1 MKNYYATLEVSVDS
15 DLIYIRESYRRLL
28 QVHFRN
34 SKSFEEIREAY
45 SVLGDAVKRQEYD
58 RKKFGETTAQ
68 NAEKLQMTNE
78 SNYQAAQIGGKC
90 PMGAGSMCP
99 VVNGHVPLQ
108 DRFCPECGV
117 ELAQLAAMN
126 AQVEEAPQYVQPTVG
141 AWFEEDTGR
150 QHHLIAGANS
160 VGRETG
166 EVILPDKTV
175 SREHARV
182 MANPDDTITV
192 EDLASTNG
200 TKINGERLTP
210 HFPRPINDMD
220 TVTFGSVLTRLHTS
234 APKQQP
240 VYVQQEVEIPTVYS
254 DTHIEGDLEA
264 YPEQIQADRLAQ
276 VLTNFDV
283 DERPRVSTGVKLI
296 GIRGDV
302 VEEIPLVPGVTTFG
316 RLAENT
322 IVISNDPYVSGQHA
336 QILAQNNT
344 FQFIDVGSTN
354 GSRLNGV
361 KVAANEPLDLNNG
374 DEISIGGSIFRLEI
388 S

>member
-1 MKNYYATLEVSVDS
+1 MKNYYAALEVGIDS
-15 DLIYIRESYRRLL
+15 DLVYIRESYRRLL
-28 QVHFRN
+28 QLNFRD
-34 SKSFEEIREAY
+34 SKTFEEIREAY
-45 SVLGDAVKRQEYD
+45 SVLGDVVKRQEYD
-58 RKKFGETTAQ
+58 RKKFGESTDPG
-68 NAEKLQMTNE
+68 AEHVQMTNE
-78 SNYQAAQIGGKC
+78 SNFEASQTGAKC

-108 DRFCPECGV
+108 DKYCPECGC
-117 ELAQLAAMN
+117 ELAQIAAMN
-126 AQVEEAPQYVQPTVG
+126 AQAAPQFVQATTGV
-141 AWFEEDTGR
+141 WFEEDTGR
-150 QHHLIAGANS
+150 QHHLVSGANM

-166 EVILPDKTV
+166 EILIPDKTV

-182 MANPDDTITV
+182 MANPDSSITV

-210 HFPRPINDMD
+210 HFPRSINDQD
-220 TVTFGSVLTRLHTS
+220 TVAFGSVLTRLHTS
-234 APKQQP
+234 IKAPP
-240 VYVQQEVEIPTVYS
+240 PSYVEQEIEIPSVFNDPIPS
-254 DTHIEGDLEA
+254 EEVEA

-283 DERPRVSTGVKLI
+283 DEKPRVHTGAKLI

-322 IVISNDPYVSGQHA
+322 IVITNDPYVSGHHA
-336 QILAQNNT
+336 QIIT
-344 FQFIDVGSTN
+344 ESDGFRFTDVGSTN
-354 GSRLNGV
+354 GSRLNGE
-361 KVAANEPLDLNNG
+361 KVVANEPLDLANG
-374 DEISIGGSIFRLEI
+374 DEISIGGSIFRLEA